1 MQRLKPSMN
10 MVSNSKN
17 SKPQLDHHRQNHF
30 PFMVDYGWFEEN
42 FRVLQASIAEL
53 KQELAE
59 VRASATPPPK
69 PPQQLAERENYTVT
83 ELAAETGKCAYTVRE
98 WCRLGRVHAEKTD
111 DDEWRIPR
119 EELARYRDHGL
130 LPARYLR

>member
-1 MQRLKPSMN
+1 

-17 SKPQLDHHRQNHF
+17 SKPQLDQYRQNHF

-59 VRASATPPPK
+59 VKASANAPVANE
-69 PPQQLAERENYTVT
+69 QLTIRENYTVT
-83 ELAAETGKCAYTVRE
+83 EFAAETGKCAYTVRE